1 MSPFWKGFFS
11 VFGGGLY
18 PKTDYKRHIPKPFT
32 WYHDGPW
39 WEHPI
44 YGDAFKKKDR
54 D

>member
-1 MSPFWKGFFS
+1 MSPFWEGFFS
-11 VFGGGLY
+11 VFGGRI
-18 PKTDYKRHIPKPFT
+18 KRRKIDTKPMQ

-44 YGDAFKKKDR
+44 YGDGFKDKKKDR